1 MKAKT
6 DKRLDKV
13 ASLIDGRVLADIGTD
28 HGKLPVELILSGK
41 IDKAFASDINEG
53 PLSQA
58 AALIEE
64 NSLSE
69 KIKTVLADGISGID
83 LKEVSDIS
91 ICGMGGELIS
101 SILENSFSK
110 EYSRINFILNPMTR
124 DDELRRYLSGRGF
137 FIEKEVSAIQSGR
150 VYTVIK
156 AKYKGTPYEKEEFW
170 YYIGEREES
179 PEDKRYIE
187 KVISRLEKQKRNPET
202 KAKIEKIISDIKEKI
217 LWI

>member
-6 DKRLDKV
+6 DKRLYKV

-64 NSLSE
+64 NSLSD

-101 SILENSFSK
+101 SILEKSFSK

-124 DDELRRYLSGRGF
+124 DDELRRYLSEKGF
-137 FIEKEVSAIQSGR
+137 MIEREVSAIQSGR